1 MQTSLISGAITRKLR
16 RLAPQLAALF
26 AILALITAISPGFL
40 SVTVQNGRLY
50 GSLIDVLVRAAP
62 VALLTIGMTLVIA
75 TRGIDLSIGAVI
87 AICGAVAASLVADG
101 YPLVAVLVA
110 VTAVGLVCGLWNA
123 VLVAFLDIQPIIA
136 TLILMVAGRGI
147 AQLITEGVILTFN
160 NDDFAVIGSGALGG
174 IPVPVLLWLAA
185 GLLVGLLVRRTALG
199 FLIEAT
205 GINRRAAMLAGVQAR
220 FLLIFVYAVC
230 GVMAALAGLIITAD
244 IRGADANNAGLW
256 LELDAILAV
265 VIGGTSLNGGRF
277 SITASLIGALI
288 IQSINTGI
296 LVSGFPPEF
305 NLIIKASIIIV
316 VLTLQSPALG
326 FIAGFLRPPGAGQPI
341 GTASGEHRAADKAGT
356 TRTDRTATSLS
367 TGERAS

>member
-1 MQTSLISGAITRKLR
+1 MNPITRRLK
-16 RLAPQLAALF
+16 RLAPQLIAL
-26 AILALITAISPGFL
+26 AIILGMITAIAPGFL
-40 SVTVQNGRLY
+40 TISVQNGRVY
-50 GSLIDVLVRAAP
+50 GSLIDILVRAAP

-87 AICGAVAASLVADG
+87 AICGAVAATLIADG
-101 YPLVAVLVA
+101 YPIPVVIVVSLGI
-110 VTAVGLVCGLWNA
+110 GLVCGLWNGI
-123 VLVAFLDIQPIIA
+123 LVALLDIQPIIA

-160 NDDFAVIGSGALGG
+160 DDSFSALGSGSFAG
-174 IPVPVLLWLAA
+174 IPIPIFLWLGT
-185 GLLVGLLVRRTALG
+185 GLLVGLLVRRSALG

-205 GINRRAAMLAGVQAR
+205 GINRRAATLAGVKAR
-220 FLLIFVYAVC
+220 FLLFFVYGISGLCAAV
-230 GVMAALAGLIITAD
+230 AGLIVTAD

-305 NLIIKASIIIV
+305 NLIIKAGIIII
-316 VLTLQSPALG
+316 VLTLQSPAVITML
-326 FIAGFLRPPGAGQPI
+326 GFLRSQPKASQKPVSKVEGA
-341 GTASGEHRAADKAGT
+341 AR
-356 TRTDRTATSLS
+356 
-367 TGERAS
+367 